1 MNKIYIDDVPY
12 EGNPILDNNNGII
25 ILEFKKTK
33 HGIGEDIGGITF
45 INEIKKY
52 FPELDENIIDMV
64 NNEYFFCK
72 DGKIEA
78 YLL

>member
-1 MNKIYIDDVPY
+1 MNSIKIDGKKHKGKI
-12 EGNPILDNNNGII
+12 ILNDNKGLY

-33 HGIGEDIGGITF
+33 HGIGEDIGGIIF
-45 INEIKKY
+45 INEIKQY
-52 FPELDENIIDMV
+52 FPELDENIIDMI

-78 YLL
+78 HLL

>member
-1 MNKIYIDDVPY
+1 MNKLYIDGIAY
-12 EGNPILDNNNGII
+12 TGTPILDNNNGIT
-25 ILEFKKTK
+25 ILEFKKTN
-33 HGIGEDIGGITF
+33 HGIGENIGGITF
-45 INEIKKY
+45 INEIKQY
-52 FPELDENIIDMV
+52 FPELDENVIDMV

>member
-12 EGNPILDNNNGII
+12 EGKPILDNNNGII